1 MLYLQSQVDLTCN
14 PHDRPLSPAELIELI
29 RDRTG
34 VLTTL
39 ADIIDTDVLRASPAL
54 KVVANYAVGHN
65 NIDLGAAR
73 ERGIVVTTT
82 PGVLTDATADLTWA
96 LVLGVCRRIGEG
108 ERLVRSGNWAGWAP
122 TQLLGTELAGATLG
136 IVGMGRIGQAV
147 ARRGNAFGLRVL
159 YTSRRAPPAAEPAW
173 RMVPLSVLLSES
185 DIVSLHVPLTP
196 ETHHLIGG
204 RELASMKP
212 SAYLINTARGPVVDE
227 AALAEALRAHTIAGA
242 GLDVYEREPTIKPAL
257 LACENALLLPHLG
270 SATTM
275 ARERM
280 GRMAVENL
288 LAVLE
293 GRKAPNAV
301 DA

>member
-1 MLYLQSQVDLTCN
+1 
-14 PHDRPLSPAELIELI
+14 
-29 RDRTG
+29 
-34 VLTTL
+34 
-39 ADIIDTDVLRASPAL
+39 
-54 KVVANYAVGHN
+54 
-65 NIDLGAAR
+65 
-73 ERGIVVTTT
+73 
-82 PGVLTDATADLTWA
+82 
-96 LVLGVCRRIGEG
+96 
-108 ERLVRSGNWAGWAP
+108 
-122 TQLLGTELAGATLG
+122 
-136 IVGMGRIGQAV
+136 MGRIGQAV

-159 YTSRRAPPAAEPAW
+159 YTSRRAPPVAEPGW

-185 DIVSLHVPLTP
+185 DVVSLHVPLTP

-212 SAYLINTARGPVVDE
+212 SAYLINTARGPLVDE
-227 AALAEALRAHTIAGA
+227 AALAEALRARTIAGA
-242 GLDVYEREPTIKPAL
+242 GLDVYEREPTIEPAL
-257 LACENALLLPHLG
+257 LACKNALLLPHLG

>member
-1 MLYLQSQVDLTCN
+1 
-14 PHDRPLSPAELIELI
+14 
-29 RDRTG
+29 
-34 VLTTL
+34 
-39 ADIIDTDVLRASPAL
+39 
-54 KVVANYAVGHN
+54 
-65 NIDLGAAR
+65 
-73 ERGIVVTTT
+73 
-82 PGVLTDATADLTWA
+82 
-96 LVLGVCRRIGEG
+96 
-108 ERLVRSGNWAGWAP
+108 
-122 TQLLGTELAGATLG
+122 
-136 IVGMGRIGQAV
+136 MGRIGQAV
-147 ARRGNAFGLRVL
+147 ARRGNAFGLRVF

-185 DIVSLHVPLTP
+185 DVVSLHVPLTP

-212 SAYLINTARGPVVDE
+212 SAYLINTARGPLVDE
-227 AALAEALRAHTIAGA
+227 AALAEALRARTIAGA
-242 GLDVYEREPTIKPAL
+242 GLDVYEREPTIEPAL
-257 LACENALLLPHLG
+257 LACKNALLLPHLG